1 MISTTFLRWQLMLTL
16 ALCPVLVLSAEYCVK
31 PTTAPATK
39 LQIDNVMGTPCLVF
53 NDYLANQDRYFKSNT
68 TFKFLPGIHEMNKS
82 LHIANVDNLQL
93 VRASKKTSREEITI
107 TGSNDTDM
115 SFINHSNIRF
125 EGMRFSLCAE
135 LSGVSLTF
143 LNGTNLT
150 LHYILLDQ
158 PCNGSPTLIELQ
170 ANANFSFLS
179 PSVFEPYIDYNNEY
193 VVLMVNVLNLTISN
207 LEPSYDQFGNVV
219 VLGLFIFYTNKY
231 HIPGNERHFIQIT
244 ESTLCCVGVSISF
257 YGNENPIKILV
268 NNSCFLDCGLASSYS
283 CTGMEF
289 DFECTPHSS
298 ATYRIFVENCTFSGI
313 QQGLVINNLPPSS
326 SIVLRNSK
334 FTKNMVQSDG
344 YIDVYDRDL
353 SSTAVTMSS
362 CFQWPH
368 GFKSGVFLFINVT
381 FEENM
386 DLATLGT
393 LNSSPAVG
401 IIGSNVHFSDCQFL
415 SNRGTAL
422 HIQSSNISFEG
433 TTTFFNNTGYDGG
446 AMVISG
452 ISLLSSS
459 KPLEN
464 ISADIIF
471 DSNHAEHTGGA
482 IRIDTTTIW
491 LPYCFLRDC
500 HLNLFFTSN
509 TAQQGGNDVYGGN
522 LDLEAVCNLPKTCL
536 GMQSDTDCVGLDGG
550 FSCMNMVNN
559 ISTFANPT
567 LSSIASDP
575 TRVCLCHASGTPDC
589 LNNILSGGITVYPG
603 QLVTISVVAVGQHFG
618 TAAGF
623 VCAQLL
629 TLNKSS
635 KSMHSSSLSPRECQS
650 LKHYSCNQI
659 NYTIYSNKRDEILVL
674 TSDRKNVTK
683 YGDNSTINE
692 AINTYYSNHHNL
704 SVPLFLLVTPVYI
717 NITVKACPTGF
728 SLTRSSPFYCTC
740 DQQLASLEGKF
751 SVSCDINTQTVQR
764 RGTVWIGV
772 SGNTT
777 DGNGVI
783 VTEYCPYYYCSEKN
797 VNVSLS
803 EQINNALSNYTSD
816 ETQYENISF
825 HSKPDPQ
832 CNFNRS
838 GRLCGRCPVGQS
850 VALGTSQCLKCSNN
864 YLSLLV
870 PFAMAGVLL
879 VFFIKV
885 LNLTPAQGLIN
896 GLIFYA
902 NIVKA
907 NEYIFFPQKQTNFL
921 TVFISW
927 LNLDLGIET
936 CFLTAWMATGRHGY
950 SLCSPST
957 SGS

>member
-1 MISTTFLRWQLMLTL
+1 MISTTSLRWQLMLTL

-53 NDYLANQDRYFKSNT
+53 NDYLADQDRYFKSNT

-82 LHIANVDNLQL
+82 LHIVNVDNFQL
-93 VRASKKTSREEITI
+93 VRASSKTSREEITI
-107 TGSNDTDM
+107 TGLNNDTDM
-115 SFINHSNIRF
+115 AFINHSNIRI
-125 EGMRFSLCAE
+125 EGMRFHLCAK

-143 LNGTNLT
+143 FNGANLT

-158 PCNGSPTLIELQ
+158 PCNSPTLIELQ

-179 PSVFEPYIDYNNEY
+179 TSAFEPYIDYNNEY
-193 VVLMVNVLNLTISN
+193 VVWLADVLNLTISN

-219 VLGLFIFYTNKY
+219 VLGLFILYTNKY
-231 HIPGNERHFIQIT
+231 HIPGNEQHFIQIT

-313 QQGLVINNLPPSS
+313 QHGLVINNLPPSS
-326 SIVLRNSK
+326 SIVVRNSK
-334 FTKNMVQSDG
+334 FSKNMVQSDG

-353 SSTAVTMSS
+353 SATAVTMSS

-482 IRIDTTTIW
+482 ILIDTTTIW

-589 LNNILSGGITVYPG
+589 LNILSGGITVYPG

-650 LKHYSCNQI
+650 LKHYSCQLCNQI
-659 NYTIYSNKRDEILVL
+659 NYTIHSNKQDEIMVL
-674 TSDRKNVTK
+674 
-683 YGDNSTINE
+683 I
-692 AINTYYSNHHNL
+692 H
-704 SVPLFLLVTPVYI
+704 F
-717 NITVKACPTGF
+717 
-728 SLTRSSPFYCTC
+728 RSKKCH
-740 DQQLASLEGKF
+740 
-751 SVSCDINTQTVQR
+751 
-764 RGTVWIGV
+764 
-772 SGNTT
+772 
-777 DGNGVI
+777 
-783 VTEYCPYYYCSEKN
+783 
-797 VNVSLS
+797 
-803 EQINNALSNYTSD
+803 QIW
-816 ETQYENISF
+816 
-825 HSKPDPQ
+825 
-832 CNFNRS
+832 R
-838 GRLCGRCPVGQS
+838 
-850 VALGTSQCLKCSNN
+850 
-864 YLSLLV
+864 
-870 PFAMAGVLL
+870 
-879 VFFIKV
+879 
-885 LNLTPAQGLIN
+885 
-896 GLIFYA
+896 
-902 NIVKA
+902 
-907 NEYIFFPQKQTNFL
+907 
-921 TVFISW
+921 
-927 LNLDLGIET
+927 
-936 CFLTAWMATGRHGY
+936 
-950 SLCSPST
+950 
-957 SGS
+957 